1 MYYEIV
7 PMDRGHVDQIAEL
20 ERQCFSTPWSETQLE
35 DALYNDAACTD
46 LYDPFVDTESDL
58 TLYVKWSK

>member
-20 ERQCFSTPWSETQLE
+20 ERQNAHQLLIHQKIYS
-35 DALYNDAACTD
+35 A
-46 LYDPFVDTESDL
+46 P
-58 TLYVKWSK
+58 